1 MALIAFLSFI
11 LGRPV
16 FFLFLFLDGN
26 NGVIL
31 FHKTS
36 GTSYSD
42 STPVISD
49 ITIDHKRVQ
58 YGLGL
63 SYKYSMAKTQLIS
76 ITFRIGS
83 NTIIGMIYV
92 SNQLS
97 YVSDIIQPSPYG
109 VYLLHNTY
117 IYTSSLAILYTISSG
132 VTFVLFWLGTVLLLQ
147 SYRKRLGT
155 IKFWIIMIVPLRYFL
170 SQFQPLVTGV
180 LLDYSYGNPML
191 YSIVYVLML
200 EVSRPIGG
208 LLFGLA

>member
-58 YGLGL
+58 YGLAL

-83 NTIIGMIYV
+83 
-92 SNQLS
+92 
-97 YVSDIIQPSPYG
+97 
-109 VYLLHNTY
+109 
-117 IYTSSLAILYTISSG
+117 
-132 VTFVLFWLGTVLLLQ
+132 
-147 SYRKRLGT
+147 YRV
-155 IKFWIIMIVPLRYFL
+155 WIIY
-170 SQFQPLVTGV
+170 
-180 LLDYSYGNPML
+180 YGIAASARQRIYDRDFEINN
-191 YSIVYVLML
+191 SHN
-200 EVSRPIGG
+200 
-208 LLFGLA
+208 

>member
-36 GTSYSD
+36 GTSYSE

-49 ITIDHKRVQ
+49 ITIDHKGVQ
-58 YGLGL
+58 YGLAL

-83 NTIIGMIYV
+83 KLCNMSYYSFGEKFQSK
-92 SNQLS
+92 SNF
-97 YVSDIIQPSPYG
+97 D
-109 VYLLHNTY
+109 LLC
-117 IYTSSLAILYTISSG
+117 
-132 VTFVLFWLGTVLLLQ
+132 
-147 SYRKRLGT
+147 
-155 IKFWIIMIVPLRYFL
+155 
-170 SQFQPLVTGV
+170 
-180 LLDYSYGNPML
+180 
-191 YSIVYVLML
+191 
-200 EVSRPIGG
+200 
-208 LLFGLA
+208 

>member
-58 YGLGL
+58 YGLAL
-63 SYKYSMAKTQLIS
+63 SYKYSMAKTLIS

-83 NTIIGMIYV
+83 NFFAYIIK
-92 SNQLS
+92 S
-97 YVSDIIQPSPYG
+97 
-109 VYLLHNTY
+109 LL
-117 IYTSSLAILYTISSG
+117 
-132 VTFVLFWLGTVLLLQ
+132 
-147 SYRKRLGT
+147 
-155 IKFWIIMIVPLRYFL
+155 
-170 SQFQPLVTGV
+170 
-180 LLDYSYGNPML
+180 
-191 YSIVYVLML
+191 
-200 EVSRPIGG
+200 
-208 LLFGLA
+208 

>member
-36 GTSYSD
+36 CTSYSE
-42 STPVISD
+42 STPIISD

-58 YGLGL
+58 YGLAL

-83 NTIIGMIYV
+83 KAMTISV
-92 SNQLS
+92 PNLS
-97 YVSDIIQPSPYG
+97 LILI
-109 VYLLHNTY
+109 
-117 IYTSSLAILYTISSG
+117 SSLLTRLLM
-132 VTFVLFWLGTVLLLQ
+132 VL
-147 SYRKRLGT
+147 
-155 IKFWIIMIVPLRYFL
+155 
-170 SQFQPLVTGV
+170 
-180 LLDYSYGNPML
+180 
-191 YSIVYVLML
+191 
-200 EVSRPIGG
+200 
-208 LLFGLA
+208 

>member
-36 GTSYSD
+36 GTSYSE

-58 YGLGL
+58 YGLAL

-83 NTIIGMIYV
+83 YIIWGLKLRDTRQCYLHQLRTI
-92 SNQLS
+92 
-97 YVSDIIQPSPYG
+97 
-109 VYLLHNTY
+109 LLTR
-117 IYTSSLAILYTISSG
+117 
-132 VTFVLFWLGTVLLLQ
+132 F
-147 SYRKRLGT
+147 
-155 IKFWIIMIVPLRYFL
+155 
-170 SQFQPLVTGV
+170 
-180 LLDYSYGNPML
+180 
-191 YSIVYVLML
+191 
-200 EVSRPIGG
+200 
-208 LLFGLA
+208 

>member
-36 GTSYSD
+36 GTSYSE

-58 YGLGL
+58 YGLAL

-83 NTIIGMIYV
+83 KIQV
-92 SNQLS
+92 S
-97 YVSDIIQPSPYG
+97 
-109 VYLLHNTY
+109 
-117 IYTSSLAILYTISSG
+117 
-132 VTFVLFWLGTVLLLQ
+132 LF
-147 SYRKRLGT
+147 
-155 IKFWIIMIVPLRYFL
+155 YF
-170 SQFQPLVTGV
+170 SCALVAGDDV
-180 LLDYSYGNPML
+180 G
-191 YSIVYVLML
+191 
-200 EVSRPIGG
+200 
-208 LLFGLA
+208 

>member
-36 GTSYSD
+36 GTSYSE

-58 YGLGL
+58 YGLAL

-83 NTIIGMIYV
+83 KLTEPPKVNEENSV
-92 SNQLS
+92 SSYDTVIRKVGTDQISYLMSRGYSNMMQLS
-97 YVSDIIQPSPYG
+97 
-109 VYLLHNTY
+109 
-117 IYTSSLAILYTISSG
+117 
-132 VTFVLFWLGTVLLLQ
+132 
-147 SYRKRLGT
+147 
-155 IKFWIIMIVPLRYFL
+155 
-170 SQFQPLVTGV
+170 
-180 LLDYSYGNPML
+180 
-191 YSIVYVLML
+191 
-200 EVSRPIGG
+200 
-208 LLFGLA
+208 

>member
-1 MALIAFLSFI
+1 MVLIAFLSFI

-36 GTSYSD
+36 GTSYSE

-58 YGLGL
+58 DGLAL

-83 NTIIGMIYV
+83 YSFDNYCRLCQEEENNLT
-92 SNQLS
+92 
-97 YVSDIIQPSPYG
+97 D
-109 VYLLHNTY
+109 
-117 IYTSSLAILYTISSG
+117 
-132 VTFVLFWLGTVLLLQ
+132 LQ
-147 SYRKRLGT
+147 RKRL
-155 IKFWIIMIVPLRYFL
+155 
-170 SQFQPLVTGV
+170 Q
-180 LLDYSYGNPML
+180 
-191 YSIVYVLML
+191 
-200 EVSRPIGG
+200 
-208 LLFGLA
+208 

>member
-31 FHKTS
+31 FHKAS
-36 GTSYSD
+36 GTSYSE

-58 YGLGL
+58 YGLAL

-83 NTIIGMIYV
+83 YQGVFSFFVSFFGFIIVKINT
-92 SNQLS
+92 Q
-97 YVSDIIQPSPYG
+97 YG
-109 VYLLHNTY
+109 ASHDQDRYSRNE
-117 IYTSSLAILYTISSG
+117 LY
-132 VTFVLFWLGTVLLLQ
+132 WPN
-147 SYRKRLGT
+147 R
-155 IKFWIIMIVPLRYFL
+155 
-170 SQFQPLVTGV
+170 
-180 LLDYSYGNPML
+180 
-191 YSIVYVLML
+191 
-200 EVSRPIGG
+200 
-208 LLFGLA
+208 

>member
-31 FHKTS
+31 FHKAS
-36 GTSYSD
+36 GTSYSE

-58 YGLGL
+58 YGLAL

-83 NTIIGMIYV
+83 KLIATDHSLDVSHFVIIY
-92 SNQLS
+92 
-97 YVSDIIQPSPYG
+97 
-109 VYLLHNTY
+109 H
-117 IYTSSLAILYTISSG
+117 
-132 VTFVLFWLGTVLLLQ
+132 
-147 SYRKRLGT
+147 
-155 IKFWIIMIVPLRYFL
+155 IVF
-170 SQFQPLVTGV
+170 S
-180 LLDYSYGNPML
+180 
-191 YSIVYVLML
+191 
-200 EVSRPIGG
+200 
-208 LLFGLA
+208 